1 MCSPDSPCALRPSAA
16 SGGSRASQSWPDVG
30 PRWPEVRRRGGGGIW
45 AGGYDTDNEAVPACA
60 AAVRRTVVLMAC
72 LHRSRALH
80 RSQAR
85 MRTRMA
91 QAMRL
96 PCFVTSFLSQSSV
109 QVLVICPAQQPCPS
123 VRRVGRERGGLR
135 RADPGEARRAACR
148 FSSST
153 ASASKLFLVCILRLY
168 ERLYIASHTA
178 PLQEL
183 ESAHDSGYVRRSEAP
198 RASELALP
206 AGCPPMRCDTGN
218 TDGPPHPERVALAVS
233 QCCEVPVLSLLSFS
247 VRSLSHRWLSSR
259 CPIAH
264 FFRYGGSAAAALPIR
279 VGRAFCPTFRTRC
292 VEL

>member
-148 FSSST
+148 FGRRNVPARFRPLGFSWY
-153 ASASKLFLVCILRLY
+153 FYCVCTNVCMLRRILR
-168 ERLYIASHTA
+168 RCRSWSRRTTA
-178 PLQEL
+178 
-183 ESAHDSGYVRRSEAP
+183 ATCGGARRRGRRSWRCR
-198 RASELALP
+198 RAARP
-206 AGCPPMRCDTGN
+206 
-218 TDGPPHPERVALAVS
+218 
-233 QCCEVPVLSLLSFS
+233 
-247 VRSLSHRWLSSR
+247 
-259 CPIAH
+259 
-264 FFRYGGSAAAALPIR
+264 
-279 VGRAFCPTFRTRC
+279 
-292 VEL
+292 

>member
-1 MCSPDSPCALRPSAA
+1 MPVREKKFSSRVSA
-16 SGGSRASQSWPDVG
+16 SG
-30 PRWPEVRRRGGGGIW
+30 
-45 AGGYDTDNEAVPACA
+45 
-60 AAVRRTVVLMAC
+60 
-72 LHRSRALH
+72 
-80 RSQAR
+80 
-85 MRTRMA
+85 
-91 QAMRL
+91 
-96 PCFVTSFLSQSSV
+96 
-109 QVLVICPAQQPCPS
+109 
-123 VRRVGRERGGLR
+123 
-135 RADPGEARRAACR
+135 
-148 FSSST
+148 
-153 ASASKLFLVCILRLY
+153 LFLVFLLRLY
-168 ERLYIASHTA
+168 ERLYVASHTA